1 MRLSPKSWRI
11 PMRCLVVV
19 LLTSLVLGVAAQAA
33 EPKAPAAT
41 ATGTLNASGTK
52 YAMANAL
59 AYNKKLSGKTRTV
72 VYLTEKPLDTA
83 KLKKSFIEHGN
94 DKDFFVF
101 DPHVE
106 LIFDDKG
113 ALFQVVMYADGKTM
127 NLIGDDTIKASAKIA
142 DGKVT
147 GKGVT
152 EKPVKAFD
160 GTFEFDVTFD
170 VAITTP

>member
-1 MRLSPKSWRI
+1 
-11 PMRCLVVV
+11 MRCLIVG
-19 LLTSLVLGVAAQAA
+19 LIASLVLGVAARAT

-52 YAMANAL
+52 YSLANAL
-59 AYNKKLSGKTRTV
+59 AYNKKVSGKARTV

-83 KLKKSFIEHGN
+83 KLKKSFKEHGN
-94 DKDFFVF
+94 DEDFFVF
-101 DPHVE
+101 DPHVQ

-113 ALFQVVMYADGKTM
+113 ALFQVVMYADGKTI
-127 NLIGDDTIKASAKIA
+127 NLIGDDTIKASAKTA
-142 DGKVT
+142 DGKVA
-147 GKGVT
+147 GRGVT
-152 EKPVKAFD
+152 EKPAKAFG